1 MKKTFFKY
9 ILSSTL
15 IVGVVGCEKV
25 IDKTPT
31 HALSQENAF
40 KTVRD
45 FETSLSS
52 VYTSLRGVGYYGRN
66 QSVIPDMLADD
77 LVQTS
82 ESLVNFNE
90 LTDWVYTSTNGTI
103 AETWLAG
110 WGVIFNANII
120 INNIDK
126 FANPNNQTRVNSI
139 KGQAI
144 ALRAMAHF
152 DLMKYFADNL
162 DRSST
167 SPAIPYVEQSAL
179 ETSPASFKPARL
191 TVSQVYEKIY
201 ADIAAARTALSNV
214 NAPINTPS
222 ARYRIDLTA
231 LNAIQARV
239 ALYAKDWATANTAS
253 TAVINALPLA
263 SRTVYPLIWRDQNQT
278 EVAFAVFFSPGEFL
292 SRLAGDVYSPTTGTN
307 RSQFEGNPSL
317 FNQIDQA
324 NDIRFSTSVT
334 RGFSTTSL
342 VRASNRLVVTKY
354 NGKGTALDGVVDW
367 KAFRTG
373 EMYLIRAEALQN
385 TNQEALAL
393 ADLNTLRAARIS
405 GFVPGTETGAALT
418 AAIMLERSK
427 ELFMEGHRWFD
438 LKRTTRNLNRGTITA
453 PTTQSLLISTRREW
467 VWPIPQAERDANPNM
482 SQNSGY

>member
-1 MKKTFFKY
+1 MKKTLFKY
-9 ILSSTL
+9 ILTSIL
-15 IVGVVGCEKV
+15 IVGVVGCEKA

-40 KTVRD
+40 KTVGD

-66 QSVIPDMLADD
+66 LSVIPDMIADD

-110 WGVIFNANII
+110 WGVIFNANVI

-126 FANPNNQTRVNSI
+126 FANPSNQTRVNSI

-152 DLMKYFADNL
+152 DLLKYFADNL
-162 DRSST
+162 DRTST
-167 SPAIPYVEQSAL
+167 SPAIPYVDQSPL
-179 ETSPASFKPARL
+179 ESSPASFKPARL
-191 TVSQVYEKIY
+191 TVTQVYDKIY

-214 NAPINTPS
+214 NAPINTAS
-222 ARYRIDLTA
+222 AKYRIDLTA

-239 ALYAKDWATANTAS
+239 ALYAKDWPTAITAS

-263 SRTVYPLIWRDQNQT
+263 SRSVYPTIWRDQSQT

-292 SRLAGDVYSPTTGTN
+292 SRLAGDVYSPPPGTN
-307 RSQFEGNPSL
+307 RSQFEGSPAL
-317 FNQIDQA
+317 FSQINEV

-334 RGFSTTSL
+334 RGFSTSAL
-342 VRASNRLVVTKY
+342 VRANSRLVVTKY

-373 EMYLIRAEALQN
+373 EMYLIRAEARAFSSQS
-385 TNQEALAL
+385 ALAL
-393 ADLNTLRAARIS
+393 DDLNTLRAARIN
-405 GFVPGTETGAALT
+405 GFVNGTESGTALT
-418 AAIMLERSK
+418 DAIALERRK

-438 LKRTTRNLNRGTITA
+438 LKRLNRNINRGTITA
-453 PTTQSLLISTRREW
+453 PTTQAILAPTRREW
-467 VWPIPQAERDANPNM
+467 VWPIPQGERDANPNM
-482 SQNSGY
+482 TQNPGY